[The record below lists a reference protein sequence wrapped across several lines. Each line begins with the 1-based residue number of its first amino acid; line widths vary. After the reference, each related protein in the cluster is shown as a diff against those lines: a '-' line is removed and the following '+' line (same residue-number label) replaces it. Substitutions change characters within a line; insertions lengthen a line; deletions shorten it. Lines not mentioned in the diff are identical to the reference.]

1 MEKINFDVF
10 VIGSGIAGQTV
21 AKACVKEGKTVAI
34 ADDREFGGTC
44 SNRGCDP
51 KKVILGATEA
61 VEMTKNLSRLSI
73 VRQTGINWK
82 KLQKFKRK
90 FTDAVPASTEE
101 NLKKVGITLYHQS
114 PKFLDSNTLQVEGK
128 TITANYIVI
137 ATGQEPR
144 KLDIKG
150 AKHLRVS
157 DDFLNFKKLPKSLLF
172 IGAGYIGMEF
182 AHMAARAGK
191 KVTVMDTGKRPL
203 KAFDTDLVKELTT
216 YSESLGIKFIWNASP
231 ESIHKKRKRYTLVYT
246 KKGTTEI
253 VKAHVIFN
261 TAGRVPAL
269 SKLDLEKGNV
279 AFDAAGITTN
289 AYLQS
294 TTNPSVF
301 ACGDAS
307 DKNLPLTP
315 LSGRQGY
322 VASKN
327 ILNGNTKKLEVPVIP
342 AVVFTLPNL
351 AMVGFSEAEAESRYK
366 NVVVNF
372 KVASQWFNAKRI
384 NAPLYAYKI
393 IMNERTGEIV
403 GAHLLGPNAGE
414 TINIFAMAINQ
425 KMTGDDLQRTIFT
438 YPSWVND
445 IKSMV

>member
-1 MEKINFDVF
+1 MEAKKFDVF

-21 AKACVKEGKTVAI
+21 AKACAKAGKSVAI
-34 ADDREFGGTC
+34 ADDREYGGTC

-61 VEMTKNLSRLSI
+61 VEMLKNLG
-73 VRQTGINWK
+73 QKGIFGKTKISWK
-82 KLQKFKRK
+82 KLQQFKRK
-90 FTDAVPASTEE
+90 FTEVVPTSTEE
-101 NLKKVGITLYHQS
+101 NLKKLGITLYHQS
-114 PKFLDSNTLQVEGK
+114 PKFMDATTLVVEGK
-128 TITANYIVI
+128 TIKVDHIVI

-144 KLDIKG
+144 NLPIPG
-150 AKHLRVS
+150 AKHLKVS
-157 DDFLNFKKLPKSLLF
+157 DDFLNLKKLPKSLLF

-191 KVTVMDTGKRPL
+191 KVTVMDTGERPL
-203 KAFDTDLVKELTT
+203 HSFDSDLVKELTI
-216 YSESLGIKFIWNASP
+216 YSEKLGIEFIWNAGPVSVK
-231 ESIHKKRKRYTLVYT
+231 KKRKKYRLTYETKGAVKTLA
-246 KKGTTEI
+246 
-253 VKAHVIFN
+253 AHCIFN

-269 SKLDLEKGNV
+269 SQLDLEKGNV
-279 AFDAAGITTN
+279 AFDGNGVSTN

-294 TTNPSVF
+294 ISNPKVYS
-301 ACGDAS
+301 CGDVT

-315 LSGRQGY
+315 LSGLQGY
-322 VASKN
+322 VVSKN

-342 AVVFTLPNL
+342 SVVFTLPNL
-351 AMVGFSEAEAESRYK
+351 ATVGYSEAEAKSRYK
-366 NVVVNF
+366 KVVVNF
-372 KVASQWFNAKRI
+372 KIASKWFNAKRI

-403 GAHLLGPNAGE
+403 GAHLLGPHAGE
-414 TINIFAMAINQ
+414 TINIFAMAINH

-445 IKSMV
+445 SKSMV